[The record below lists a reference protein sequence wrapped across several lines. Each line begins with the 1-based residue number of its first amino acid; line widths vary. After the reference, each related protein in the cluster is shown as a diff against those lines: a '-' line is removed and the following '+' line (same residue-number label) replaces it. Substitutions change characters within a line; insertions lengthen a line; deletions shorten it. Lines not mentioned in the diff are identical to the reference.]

1 MSAVFFGQFRCI
13 DSFCPHAHAVF
24 VLNPDI
30 AGFFPEGSACS
41 AVTASDSYTCGSRS
55 IHTCTLH
62 FLFSNVQRMAAFT
75 ICVKERAG
83 RTLTL
88 EVEPSDAIANVKTK
102 IQEQVGIPSD
112 RQRLVFAGRPLDD
125 ARTLEDYDIQR
136 ESTID
141 LILAGPM
148 SDPAAAAVAA
158 AYDPALVPASDR
170 MLDLVETPLGAMTL
184 LAGLNRQR
192 DGGPVALLVRP

>member
-1 MSAVFFGQFRCI
+1 
-13 DSFCPHAHAVF
+13 
-24 VLNPDI
+24 
-30 AGFFPEGSACS
+30 
-41 AVTASDSYTCGSRS
+41 
-55 IHTCTLH
+55 
-62 FLFSNVQRMAAFT
+62 MAAFT
-75 ICVKERAG
+75 ICVKERVG

-141 LILAGPM
+141 MILAGPM
-148 SDPAAAAVAA
+148 TDPAAAAVAA

-184 LAGLNRQR
+184 LAGLGRQR
-192 DGGPVALLVRP
+192 DGGPLSILVRP